1 MSGYP
6 SNIAEVQSQIQ
17 SGKQQLGGGAQFW
30 AYISPSNNTAQWVTK
45 WEVVLTQGNWKDSI
59 TSDLP
64 HKILKTP
71 DLSGVFDVT
80 VWASGPNFPWQQITP
95 AAGSQPNVGCN
106 DNCAAMVGI
115 VANASGTGA
124 NYWTVWDA
132 ICN

>member
-1 MSGYP
+1 
-6 SNIAEVQSQIQ
+6 
-17 SGKQQLGGGAQFW
+17 
-30 AYISPSNNTAQWVTK
+30 VTK